1 MKWKFSYYN
10 QSVKDDAGSLPKS
23 IKAKFEAIMDKM
35 LEYGSDLGL
44 PFTRAM
50 GKGLFEIR
58 AKGQEGIARAMYC
71 TISKNTIVILHVFI
85 KKTETTPKKEL
96 DLAIKRMKEVKNHD
110 I

>member
-1 MKWKFSYYN
+1 
-10 QSVKDDAGSLPKS
+10 
-23 IKAKFEAIMDKM
+23 MDKM
-35 LEYGSDLGL
+35 LEYGPDLVL

-58 AKGQEGIARAMYC
+58 AKGQTGIARGLFR

-85 KKTETTPKKEL
+85 KKTQATPKKEL
-96 DLAIKRMKEVKNHD
+96 ELATKRMKEVKHHD

>member
-1 MKWKFSYYN
+1 MKWKIKYYN
-10 QSVKDDAGSLPKS
+10 QSVINNYIDLHSS

-35 LEYGSDLGL
+35 LEYGPNLGL

-58 AKGQEGIARAMYC
+58 AKGQEGIARGFFC

-85 KKTETTPKKEL
+85 KKTQSTPKREL
-96 DLAIKRMKEVKNHD
+96 NLAIKRMKEVKSHD